1 MNDSI
6 NQLEKLAALKESGAI
21 TAAEFEYQ
29 KSELFK
35 QGKAKP
41 KMRLGRKIGYAFAIL
56 FLVAWFGRR
65 YVSTAID
72 TTPLCDSAAVKEK
85 ALILGNE
92 QIPAPFANLGM
103 RISGLLNVRELH
115 HDKDT
120 GFRACVADTKMN
132 HDNGSI
138 GYTIEWQDQE
148 NGMYLVKYINAAAL
162 IDQYTQQPVAAA
174 TAAKQVDATAPV
186 SAPIPAPTLVQTPE
200 QSTAQVKPE
209 ANHVSTD
216 EDRPE
221 SCIDGRMKEYDERS
235 SADGSAKVNR
245 KDAEEYAR
253 QKCEAGG

>member
-1 MNDSI
+1 MSDSV
-6 NQLEKLAALKESGAI
+6 NQLEKLAALKERGAI
-21 TAAEFEYQ
+21 TAEEFETQ
-29 KSELFK
+29 KGELFK
-35 QGKAKP
+35 RGRAKV
-41 KMRLGRKIGYAFAIL
+41 KMTLGRKIGYAFAIL

-65 YVSTAID
+65 DVSATID

-103 RISGLLNVRELH
+103 RISGLLNVKELH
-115 HDKDT
+115 YDKDT

-138 GYTIEWQDQE
+138 GYTVEWRDQE
-148 NGMYLVKYINAAAL
+148 SGTYLVKYISAAAL
-162 IDQYTQQPVAAA
+162 IDQYAQQPTVGPA
-174 TAAKQVDATAPV
+174 TAAKQIDTTAPV
-186 SAPIPAPTLVQTPE
+186 STPAPAPTPAPE
-200 QSTAQVKPE
+200 QSIAQVKPE
-209 ANHVSTD
+209 SNHVASD

-221 SCIDGRMKEYDERS
+221 SCVDGRMKEYDEHA